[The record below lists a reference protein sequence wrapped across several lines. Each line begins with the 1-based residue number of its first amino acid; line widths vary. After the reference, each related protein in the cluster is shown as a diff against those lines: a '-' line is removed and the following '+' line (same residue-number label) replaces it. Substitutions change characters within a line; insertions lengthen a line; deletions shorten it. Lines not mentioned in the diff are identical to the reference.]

1 MLQRGAIIRMNKKE
15 FVKYTIDV
23 WQPYY
28 EDALTEQDAVDIAN
42 NMSDFMNLLIR
53 WDNEAQEAKNNLA
66 KLSAVDSKKERGN
79 LNETELQN

>member
-1 MLQRGAIIRMNKKE
+1 MLQRGVIIKMNKKE

-28 EDALTEQDAVDIAN
+28 KDALTEQDAVDIAN

-53 WDNEAQEAKNNLA
+53 WDNEAQKAKNNLA
-66 KLSAVDSKKERGN
+66 KLSVLQQNRKKV
-79 LNETELQN
+79 